1 MRDSRHSLPVPD
13 KDGKRLFAVGQ
24 KKRIEL
30 LRYDIKAG
38 QFVPFLSGISGAQ
51 VDVSRDGQWV
61 AYISYPDNMLWRS
74 KLNGSER
81 LQLTYPPMAAALPR
95 WSPDGKRIAFRTLI
109 PGKSSKI
116 FIVPANGGTSEEVVS
131 EDRGE
136 VDPAWSPDGNSLIF
150 GRLRTL
156 EPGIPASSRA
166 IYMVNLITHQISTLP
181 GSEGLFSP
189 KWAPDGRYLAAM
201 PEGSSKLILFDFKKQ
216 AWSLLDT
223 EHCPCAFPSWS
234 HDGTYLYFLGF
245 PGDDQA
251 IYRLKISD
259 RTVQRLASM
268 KDLRMPDDRYWGIW
282 IGLAQDD
289 TPLTLRD
296 TSVREIYALDW
307 ELP

>member
-1 MRDSRHSLPVPD
+1 
-13 KDGKRLFAVGQ
+13 
-24 KKRIEL
+24 
-30 LRYDIKAG
+30 
-38 QFVPFLSGISGAQ
+38 
-51 VDVSRDGQWV
+51 
-61 AYISYPDNMLWRS
+61 
-74 KLNGSER
+74 
-81 LQLTYPPMAAALPR
+81 
-95 WSPDGKRIAFRTLI
+95 
-109 PGKSSKI
+109 
-116 FIVPANGGTSEEVVS
+116 
-131 EDRGE
+131 
-136 VDPAWSPDGNSLIF
+136 
-150 GRLRTL
+150 
-156 EPGIPASSRA
+156 
-166 IYMVNLITHQISTLP
+166 MVNLITHQISTLP